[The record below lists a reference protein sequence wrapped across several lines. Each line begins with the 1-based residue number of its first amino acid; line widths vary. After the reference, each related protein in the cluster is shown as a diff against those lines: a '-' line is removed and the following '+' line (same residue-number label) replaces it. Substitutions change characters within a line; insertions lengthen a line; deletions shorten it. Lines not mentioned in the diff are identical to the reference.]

1 MHTILGE
8 DGNQVAFCY
17 PGISIS
23 MMLLVMLQLCSILAT
38 SVKTTCLWKYVHTK
52 SRRASHRKLCCLKI
66 ELSLIYEV
74 VPQNV
79 HEYEHRDKDKLNTG
93 H

>member
-1 MHTILGE
+1 MCIVEEHL
-8 DGNQVAFCY
+8 NC
-17 PGISIS
+17 
-23 MMLLVMLQLCSILAT
+23 
-38 SVKTTCLWKYVHTK
+38 
-52 SRRASHRKLCCLKI
+52 KLCCLKI
-66 ELSLIYEV
+66 EHSLIYEVVPQNVHEYEHRDKDMCCLKIEHSLIYEV